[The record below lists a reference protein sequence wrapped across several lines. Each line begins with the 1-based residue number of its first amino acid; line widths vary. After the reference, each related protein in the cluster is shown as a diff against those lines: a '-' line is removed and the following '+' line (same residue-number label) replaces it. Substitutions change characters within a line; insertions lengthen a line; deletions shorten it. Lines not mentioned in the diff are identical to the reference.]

1 MLTQGL
7 IYKGLFKS
15 RCAWQAHTIARLYEL
30 SQCTVTVLQRA
41 AYCLAAVRAAVSC
54 SPGLHSVLTCPA
66 IGPNCLTGG
75 TTALW
80 AYIADNAHPH
90 LRVSKTKEMGFWD
103 ALHHRYSG
111 CRVGDYL
118 QLLTMDEPS
127 AGAAKQQQWDSRSQ
141 HRLPIC
147 AAMAT
152 PWVMQAQQAQEQP
165 GAWSMSSAARLLPS
179 QDCSVKQKLQL
190 AQGTNS
196 PGTTS
201 VSTAAASSGAA
212 VAEGILA
219 ASSTANRE
227 AMNSFHLHDSH
238 CPKGLYLPGDVLPP
252 KPWWW
257 FWKKWPA
264 QAGTSCLQQDE
275 GQQDTGGSDS
285 DAGPAVALGSARLL
299 LQQDEV
305 TPEPSSSQVLI
316 QAAQAAPVAILGAPA
331 QLQMEADTLQH
342 NHARHQ
348 PMYHADITPRYMFDP
363 AVPLRVRSLLPE
375 ARIVV
380 ILRGVLHLSWLGAL
394 LMASC
399 CKGFGAVTVV
409 GR

>member
-1 MLTQGL
+1 M
-7 IYKGLFKS
+7 S
-15 RCAWQAHTIARLYEL
+15 C
-30 SQCTVTVLQRA
+30 
-41 AYCLAAVRAAVSC
+41 YCL
-54 SPGLHSVLTCPA
+54 
-66 IGPNCLTGG
+66 NCLAGG

-103 ALHHRYSG
+103 ALHHQYSG

-127 AGAAKQQQWDSRSQ
+127 AGAAKQQQRDSRSQ

-147 AAMAT
+147 AAMPT
-152 PWVMQAQQAQEQP
+152 PWVVQPQQPQEQP
-165 GAWSMSSAARLLPS
+165 GGWSMSSAARLLPS

-190 AQGTNS
+190 AQPTS
-196 PGTTS
+196 PGTKLS
-201 VSTAAASSGAA
+201 STATVTGGAA
-212 VAEGILA
+212 LTKGTLA
-219 ASSTANRE
+219 ASSTANSE

-238 CPKGLYLPGDVLPP
+238 CPKGLYLPGDVIPP

-264 QAGTSCLQQDE
+264 HAGTSCLQQDE
-275 GQQDTGGSDS
+275 QQQDTVASDS
-285 DAGPAVALGSARLL
+285 DAGPAAALGSARLL
-299 LQQDEV
+299 MQQD
-305 TPEPSSSQVLI
+305 TLTGDPRTSHVLI
-316 QAAQAAPVAILGAPA
+316 QSAQAAPAAILGAPA
-331 QLQMEADTLQH
+331 QLLMEADTLQH
-342 NHARHQ
+342 NPARRQ

-380 ILRGVLHLSWLGAL
+380 ILRGERPAQ
-394 LMASC
+394 MI
-399 CKGFGAVTVV
+399 
-409 GR
+409 